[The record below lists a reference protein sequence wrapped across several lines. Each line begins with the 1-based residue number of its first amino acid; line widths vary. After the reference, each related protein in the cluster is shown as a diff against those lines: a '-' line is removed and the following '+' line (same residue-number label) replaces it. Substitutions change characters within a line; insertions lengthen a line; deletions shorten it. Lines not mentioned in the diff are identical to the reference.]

1 MNMGLRRWFRFRL
14 RTLLLMITLCGVI
27 CGTWLHRAERQRR
40 AVAGIEASGGR
51 VFYDYQW
58 QEGDYIEGGGSPL
71 PDWLLAHGGR
81 DLFHSVVAASM
92 GAYFHLDRP
101 DTGPGQSTFDKD
113 FFVSD
118 ATWGHLQALPRLE
131 WLDLNACNLANDD
144 LKRLTTIR
152 RLRSIQLETVP
163 IDGRGLAHLADL
175 PRLEELSLSQS
186 RISDDTL
193 DGLLQIRTLQCVGLQ
208 ETRVTRQG
216 MQRIA
221 VELPACR
228 VYD

>member
-1 MNMGLRRWFRFRL
+1 L
-14 RTLLLMITLCGVI
+14 
-27 CGTWLHRAERQRR
+27 
-40 AVAGIEASGGR
+40 
-51 VFYDYQW
+51 
-58 QEGDYIEGGGSPL
+58 QE
-71 PDWLLAHGGR
+71 
-81 DLFHSVVAASM
+81 
-92 GAYFHLDRP
+92 
-101 DTGPGQSTFDKD
+101 
-113 FFVSD
+113 
-118 ATWGHLQALPRLE
+118 LPRLE